1 MLRRL
6 NNIDVVELANYTVT
20 LQRITNGQ
28 YGTPRYEAVI
38 IYTGEGRGMDRSGYK
53 YRFTGHYYSERQ
65 EAEWILEQHLKKEDK

>member
-20 LQRITNGQ
+20 LQRIKNGQ

-38 IYTGEGRGMDRSGYK
+38 IYTGEDRGMDRAAYK

-65 EAEWILEQHLKKEDK
+65 EAEWILEQHLKNNV